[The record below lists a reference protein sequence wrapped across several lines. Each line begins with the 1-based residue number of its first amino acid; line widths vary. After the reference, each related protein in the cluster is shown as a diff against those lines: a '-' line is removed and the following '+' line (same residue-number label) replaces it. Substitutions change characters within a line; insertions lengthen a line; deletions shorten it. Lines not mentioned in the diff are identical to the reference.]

1 MTQKIINGINVKIK
15 IGVLIIDDD
24 NKVLLLK
31 EKIKKRNVP
40 LWNIVKGSYGDNG
53 DESVFVAALRECLE
67 ETSIKVMLTNALGCY
82 ISKEGMKLRIQFNF
96 LAKIIDGKPI
106 LPNLSEQIKRDEHI
120 IALRWFSKKE
130 IIKMDPNE
138 FISNRTHAILLDWI
152 KGDDY
157 PIEMFKHIA
166 M

>member
-1 MTQKIINGINVKIK
+1 MTKKIIDGINVKIK
-15 IGVLIIDDD
+15 IGVLIINND
-24 NKVLLLK
+24 KVLLLK

-53 DESVFVAALRECLE
+53 DESVFDAASRECLE
-67 ETSIKVMLTNALGCY
+67 ETSTRVMLTDALGCY
-82 ISKEGMKLRIQFNF
+82 ISKEGTKLRIQFNF
-96 LAKIIDGKPI
+96 LAKIADGKPV

-130 IIKMDPNE
+130 IVKMDPNE

-152 KGDDY
+152 KGDYY
-157 PIEMFKHIA
+157 PIKIFKHIA